1 VLSGDALRRAD
12 PGRLAGAGSAWRRLA
27 EALATGTAELDR
39 QLLALGSGWTGPAS
53 TAATGLVGGLCAELD
68 AAYPS
73 LRGIEQALTGHAD
86 AVRRAQLFVDTA
98 PDAAL
103 ALARSSD
110 MATAAR
116 LRALHPAPSATGAP
130 GTGTPP
136 PDADPGAVACW
147 WQALSPAQRRWL
159 LEERPDSI
167 GNLDGIPA
175 DARDLA
181 NRARLARL
189 LADPAVRHRSALL
202 GIQARLTAG
211 GAARPYLLGLS
222 TEGTGRAILAIGDPD
237 TAAHVVTY
245 VPGLGANLDH
255 GLDEIARADRL
266 ADAARQAAP
275 GRSTSVIAWLGYDA
289 PGSLPAA
296 ARVDPAVRAAP
307 GLHRF
312 QAGLRATHLGGVSH
326 NTVVGLSYGSTV
338 VGLTGHGPGLLAD
351 DVVLIGSPGVGVAH
365 AADLGLGPGHVWAS
379 TARHDVIN
387 AAADPRDLLRPDLN
401 PLLRPLV
408 GEHTDRLWFG
418 PSPTGHAFGAHVF
431 TSAPGSGLDPVHA
444 HLGYFDGGN
453 PALADMADIAVGDY
467 AEVR

>member
-39 QLLALGSGWTGPAS
+39 QLVALRAGWSGSAA

-73 LRGIEQALTGHAD
+73 LRGIEQALVGHAD

-110 MATAAR
+110 AATAAR
-116 LRALHPAPSATGAP
+116 LRALHPAPGPITTR

-136 PDADPGAVACW
+136 PDTDPDTVARW
-147 WQALSPAQRRWL
+147 WQGLSPAQRRWL
-159 LEERPDSI
+159 IEERPESI
-167 GNLDGIPA
+167 GNLDGVPA

-189 LADPAVRHRSALL
+189 LADPAARHRSALL
-202 GIQARLTAG
+202 GIQVRLGG

-245 VPGLGANLDH
+245 VPGLGGNLDH
-255 GLDEIARADRL
+255 GLDEIARADRR
-266 ADAARQAAP
+266 AEAARQAAP

-307 GLHRF
+307 LLHRF
-312 QAGLRATHLGGVSH
+312 QAGLRATHLGAAAH

-365 AADLGLGPGHVWAS
+365 ATDLGLDAGHVWAS

-387 AAADPRDLLRPDLN
+387 AAADPHGLLRPDLN

-418 PSPTGHAFGAHVF
+418 PSPAGHAFGAHVF